1 MNFKLKLKEI
11 DFPVRMNFDVAIV
24 KLEDGQVFLRLKIEE
39 IRVV

>member
-11 DFPVRMNFDVAIV
+11 DFPMRMNFDVV